1 MLRDRPKVS
10 IIVLNL
16 NGFDD
21 TRECLYSLQ
30 QINYGNFEIVVVD
43 NGSTDGSE
51 KKLRK
56 EFPQLTILQSGV
68 NLGYTGGNNIG
79 IKYALKHEADHLFI
93 LNNDTLVD
101 HNFLGYLVE
110 TEQKFKG
117 KVIVSPLV
125 FYQDYQGQKDR
136 VWAAGG
142 KFSWA
147 RGRARHLFEGEIYS
161 GKRILRPDYLVGCGL
176 LIPREVFEVAGFLD
190 ERLFFSFEDIE
201 FSFRAK
207 RFGFSCVVD
216 TKALIWHKVSAT
228 AGYLSQFSIYLQT
241 RNRIIFMREHTFF
254 IHYLLF
260 LLYFLVYEQ
269 FYLILYFFYKRRPN
283 LIKVFYRGLW
293 DGMVG
298 KTGGFS
304 N

>member
-125 FYQDYQGQKDR
+125 FYQDYQGQKDTPE
-136 VWAAGG
+136 
-142 KFSWA
+142 S
-147 RGRARHLFEGEIYS
+147 
-161 GKRILRPDYLVGCGL
+161 
-176 LIPREVFEVAGFLD
+176 
-190 ERLFFSFEDIE
+190 
-201 FSFRAK
+201 
-207 RFGFSCVVD
+207 
-216 TKALIWHKVSAT
+216 
-228 AGYLSQFSIYLQT
+228 
-241 RNRIIFMREHTFF
+241 
-254 IHYLLF
+254 
-260 LLYFLVYEQ
+260 
-269 FYLILYFFYKRRPN
+269 
-283 LIKVFYRGLW
+283 
-293 DGMVG
+293 
-298 KTGGFS
+298 
-304 N
+304 